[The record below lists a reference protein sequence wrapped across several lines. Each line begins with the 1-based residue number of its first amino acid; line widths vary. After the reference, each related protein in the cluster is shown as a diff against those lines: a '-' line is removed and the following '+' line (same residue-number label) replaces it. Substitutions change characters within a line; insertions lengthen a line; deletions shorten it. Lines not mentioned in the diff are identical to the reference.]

1 MKKQFIVIAAAVF
14 AMLAFGLGTY
24 FYNVQQTDEITRL
37 AGAGNSPFD
46 RPNPPSLG
54 PKEAKVEI
62 MEFFDPAC
70 ESCRMFY
77 PYVKNIMNANEG
89 KVRLTLRY
97 ATFHQG
103 SDYVAKVLE
112 AARMQGQDVYWKSVE
127 ALLRAQ
133 PIWADHARPQPQ
145 TVWNFLGETGL
156 DIERAKRD
164 MDDPRIAELLRHDA
178 ADLATLNV
186 RQTPTFFVN
195 RKPLESFGPEGLSA
209 QVQSE
214 ISAAYGQ

>member
-1 MKKQFIVIAAAVF
+1 MNKKLVVIAAAAF
-14 AMLAFGLGTY
+14 ALLAFGLGTY
-24 FYNVQQTDEITRL
+24 LYNAQQAEEVGRL
-37 AGAGNSPFD
+37 ASTGNSPFD

-62 MEFFDPAC
+62 TEFFDPAC
-70 ESCRMFY
+70 EACRMFY
-77 PYVKNIMNANEG
+77 PYVKSIMNANAG
-89 KVRLTLRY
+89 RVRLTLRY

-112 AARMQGQDVYWKSVE
+112 AARMQGQEVYWKSVE

-145 TVWNFLGETGL
+145 LVWKFLGGTGL
-156 DIERAKRD
+156 DLERARRD
-164 MDDPRIAELLRHDA
+164 MDDPRIAERLKQDA

-209 QVQSE
+209 QVRRE
-214 ISAAYGQ
+214 LGTAYGK

>member
-1 MKKQFIVIAAAVF
+1 MRKQYIVIAAAVF

-112 AARMQGQDVYWKSVE
+112 AARMQGQEVYWKSVE

-145 TVWNFLGETGL
+145 TVWSFLGETGL

-164 MDDPRIAELLRHDA
+164 MDDPRIAELLRQDA
-178 ADLATLNV
+178 ADLATLSV

-209 QVQSE
+209 QVQRE